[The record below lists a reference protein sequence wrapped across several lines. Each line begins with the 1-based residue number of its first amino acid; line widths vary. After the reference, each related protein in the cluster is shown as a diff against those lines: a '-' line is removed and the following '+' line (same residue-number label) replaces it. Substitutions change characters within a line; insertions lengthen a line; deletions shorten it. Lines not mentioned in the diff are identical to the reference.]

1 MKKKIYITSL
11 HLKHGGVEMA
21 VSLLANAL
29 CRRDYEVEILCT
41 YRLCDPVYPLDPGV
55 KVTYLTE
62 VKPNREAFQKAM
74 NEKNLLGALR
84 EGVTA
89 LKVLRLKKK
98 TMKQA
103 LAAIREGTVICTRN
117 EHAVLLSKVGKQGVR
132 KIAQLHNDHGFE
144 PALIK
149 DFQRG
154 YRNIDY
160 FALLTEQTKEE
171 VEGFLRGHNDTT
183 QCVVIPNFLEKPY
196 EKPICRK
203 KKQAVAVGRLHPDK
217 GFDRMLRIWSDVV
230 KQHPDWCLKIIGEG
244 ALQPDLERMAEE
256 LKIAGNVVFTGALA
270 HDQVMDEMAE
280 SSIYLMTSPAESFGF
295 VLVEAM
301 SCATPPIAFDVRV
314 GPRSIITDK
323 KDGFLIL
330 DGDEKHY
337 AACLESLMS
346 NPEQCAR
353 MGQNAQ
359 KRSADFLEDSVMKRW
374 EQIL

>member
-117 EHAVLLSKVGKQGVR
+117 EHAVLLSKVGKPGVR

-160 FALLTEQTKEE
+160 FVLLTEQTKEE
-171 VEGFLRGHNDTT
+171 VEGFLRGHND
-183 QCVVIPNFLEKPY
+183 
-196 EKPICRK
+196 
-203 KKQAVAVGRLHPDK
+203 
-217 GFDRMLRIWSDVV
+217 S
-230 KQHPDWCLKIIGEG
+230 
-244 ALQPDLERMAEE
+244 
-256 LKIAGNVVFTGALA
+256 
-270 HDQVMDEMAE
+270 
-280 SSIYLMTSPAESFGF
+280 
-295 VLVEAM
+295 
-301 SCATPPIAFDVRV
+301 
-314 GPRSIITDK
+314 
-323 KDGFLIL
+323 
-330 DGDEKHY
+330 
-337 AACLESLMS
+337 
-346 NPEQCAR
+346 
-353 MGQNAQ
+353 
-359 KRSADFLEDSVMKRW
+359 
-374 EQIL
+374 